1 VGAQPSLE
9 VVAKGS
15 DVVITRHPPGNAP
28 ADVSKQEL
36 ADPLQVASHPVHLY
50 CPHLPVTRAAC
61 WEVKQAEELT
71 PW

>member
-36 ADPLQVASHPVHLY
+36 SDPLQVGPSSIPATSQP
-50 CPHLPVTRAAC
+50 
-61 WEVKQAEELT
+61 
-71 PW
+71 